1 MAVRRDVRADCST
14 IRCNANEMYS
24 ISITPFF
31 LYFTAQMSVDSKKQD
46 TVLSDDDKPYDSDQ
60 EEYDEDEEYDEEDE
74 DETDEDDDSLD
85 EPKLRYRRV
94 GASVKELLD
103 KDTASTLRVS
113 DRFVVSICNLRL

>member
-1 MAVRRDVRADCST
+1 
-14 IRCNANEMYS
+14 
-24 ISITPFF
+24 
-31 LYFTAQMSVDSKKQD
+31 MSVDSKKQD

-60 EEYDEDEEYDEEDE
+60 EDYDEDEEYDDDDQEEE

-113 DRFVVSICNLRL
+113 DRFVVSICDLLLLRPIHARHIGSRHSLGRCPYP

>member
-1 MAVRRDVRADCST
+1 
-14 IRCNANEMYS
+14 
-24 ISITPFF
+24 
-31 LYFTAQMSVDSKKQD
+31 MSVDSKKQD
-46 TVLSDDDKPYDSDQ
+46 TVLSDDDKPYDSNQ

-74 DETDEDDDSLD
+74 TDEDDDNLD

-113 DRFVVSICNLRL
+113 DRFVVNVCNLLLFLYIHTNHVGSRHSLGRCSYP